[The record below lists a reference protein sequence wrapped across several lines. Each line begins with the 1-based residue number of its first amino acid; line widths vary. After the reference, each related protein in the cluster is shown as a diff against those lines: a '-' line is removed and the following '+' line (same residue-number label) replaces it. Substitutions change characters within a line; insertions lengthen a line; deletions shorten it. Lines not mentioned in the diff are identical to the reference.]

1 MNVLLYRHLH
11 MITDWHHSKMAEA
24 VEDKS
29 RITWV
34 LEVSFLVRREVS
46 VSAAATH
53 LRPKP
58 RAARVTKVTSTR
70 IRIFLKPN
78 TFLCELAFRLH
89 ETSESAHWNR
99 IIIKPLYSGVF

>member
-46 VSAAATH
+46 VSG
-53 LRPKP
+53 RSD
-58 RAARVTKVTSTR
+58 TSTA
-70 IRIFLKPN
+70 
-78 TFLCELAFRLH
+78 EA
-89 ETSESAHWNR
+89 TSGAGH
-99 IIIKPLYSGVF
+99 